1 MNQFINSRYFPAI
14 ALGMTPS
21 DVNVMQR
28 KPFTKNESIFANG
41 MGVKLL
47 IQSSILSL
55 LAIIS
60 YLIVSFILKNQNITG
75 DNFIRLTSTAM
86 FLTIGIGTSL
96 NSLNL
101 MSQNSIFI
109 SSIKK
114 YKLVYSASLFS
125 LVCVLFAAFTPGVR
139 DAFKMAEIKE
149 ITNYNYV
156 YWLIPIL
163 LGFTLLFYCEFSKLF
178 NKLIFRTKK

>member
-1 MNQFINSRYFPAI
+1 MLVY
-14 ALGMTPS
+14 
-21 DVNVMQR
+21 
-28 KPFTKNESIFANG
+28 
-41 MGVKLL
+41 
-47 IQSSILSL
+47 
-55 LAIIS
+55 
-60 YLIVSFILKNQNITG
+60 ILKNQNITG
-75 DNFIRLTSTAM
+75 DNFIILTSTAM

-139 DAFKMAEIKE
+139 DAFKMEK
-149 ITNYNYV
+149 
-156 YWLIPIL
+156 
-163 LGFTLLFYCEFSKLF
+163 
-178 NKLIFRTKK
+178 